1 MTMLVTPIIRFSYS
15 PQIGRGSKAGDP
27 QFRINIQ
34 SMPSKLETFR
44 IVCCVHN
51 EESVHNMI
59 TLLEASNPTEESPIT
74 AYVVH
79 AVQYIGRSAPLLVP
93 YEEHKK
99 KFKRSDTP
107 SNQIMRA
114 FENYT
119 KNSRG
124 PVQIKA
130 YTMVAPYKSMHHT
143 IFRLAEDKL
152 VPLIIIPFHENHQ
165 SLVETGHIR
174 HFNLN
179 VEAHSPCTVGI
190 LVDRGFPCRMSSS
203 SFFCNIAVFFIGGPD
218 DREALAYA
226 SRMSDNPEVGI
237 TVFRIIVRITKGKG
251 KEEEE
256 TEFKLDESLIDE
268 FKLRNLGNDQLNW
281 QDIEVDDCVQVM
293 TAISR
298 SQGQYDLVM
307 VGRRH
312 SEISLR
318 NEEIV
323 QFVQYPEL
331 GVIGDMLASSDFCG
345 GMVNVLVMQESR
357 DLGIGAFRCDSMKN
371 SESGFKF
378 SA

>member
-1 MTMLVTPIIRFSYS
+1 
-15 PQIGRGSKAGDP
+15 
-27 QFRINIQ
+27 
-34 SMPSKLETFR
+34 
-44 IVCCVHN
+44 
-51 EESVHNMI
+51 
-59 TLLEASNPTEESPIT
+59 
-74 AYVVH
+74 
-79 AVQYIGRSAPLLVP
+79 
-93 YEEHKK
+93 
-99 KFKRSDTP
+99 
-107 SNQIMRA
+107 
-114 FENYT
+114 
-119 KNSRG
+119 
-124 PVQIKA
+124 
-130 YTMVAPYKSMHHT
+130 
-143 IFRLAEDKL
+143 
-152 VPLIIIPFHENHQ
+152 
-165 SLVETGHIR
+165 
-174 HFNLN
+174 
-179 VEAHSPCTVGI
+179 
-190 LVDRGFPCRMSSS
+190 MSSS

-237 TVFRIIVRITKGKG
+237 TVFRIIVRITKGKS

-256 TEFKLDESLIDE
+256 IEFKLDESLIDE

-318 NEEIV
+318 NEEMV
-323 QFVQYPEL
+323 EFVQYPEL

-357 DLGIGAFRCDSMKN
+357 DLGIGAFSCDSMKN